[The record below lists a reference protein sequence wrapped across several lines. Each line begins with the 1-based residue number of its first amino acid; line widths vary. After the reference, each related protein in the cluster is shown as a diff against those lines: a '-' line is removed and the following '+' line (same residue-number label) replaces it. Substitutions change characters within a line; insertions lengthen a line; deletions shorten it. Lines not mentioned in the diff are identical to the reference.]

1 MLVGVVK
8 KGGFVEGDAGSVVA
22 VAVEKTVEVLTPLL
36 NKPWLMLLLLLLF
49 FLKALLTALLTAL
62 LAAKLARTVIGVLGI
77 MTAGAAVA
85 GKLRGPG

>member
-1 MLVGVVK
+1 MLVGVVN

-36 NKPWLMLLLLLLF
+36 YKPWPMLLLLLLLL
-49 FLKALLTALLTAL
+49 FLKALLTAL
-62 LAAKLARTVIGVLGI
+62 LAAKLARTVIGVLGV